1 LAAPESSGL
10 NPATAAPAAGRPSG
24 VHALGFGWFSAG
36 IASWFGAWGLQV
48 VLFSWLLV
56 GELQASAEWVGLA
69 QTSLMLPALFL
80 LLVGGLVADRFDPRR
95 MLVALHLAA
104 GLPALAL
111 VLVLVSGHLSL
122 SALFLYGVS
131 MGALSAFIMPARDT
145 LLSRVAGP
153 DMMRAVTAMT
163 AVQFGAQASG
173 TLLAGA
179 ARWVGS
185 VPMLLLQSALL
196 VAGAAVTARIPVPP
210 GVEAGTASRSA
221 LRDIVEGL
229 TQVVRHSVLRAQIML
244 VVAVGML
251 FVGPFT
257 VLFPLLVRDYYH
269 GGVAQLSLVL
279 MLFPVG
285 TIVGSLALR
294 ARGGLRRKGLA
305 AMLALV
311 LGACALISIGF
322 GLPFPVMVAVT
333 LAWGLCGSVFINCTR
348 TLYQEAAPLAQRA
361 RVLSVYQLGFMG
373 AAPVGT
379 VLSGLVG
386 ASLGTLPT
394 LRLFGTCMLVV
405 VFLAAVLTNTARM
418 E

>member
-1 LAAPESSGL
+1 MKDTREPTAETRH
-10 NPATAAPAAGRPSG
+10 PAG
-24 VHALGFGWFSAG
+24 HGFGWFSAG
-36 IASWFGAWGLQV
+36 VASWFGAWGMQV

-56 GELQASAEWVGLA
+56 GELQASAEWVGVA
-69 QTSLMLPALFL
+69 QTSTMLPALLL
-80 LLVGGLVADRFDPRR
+80 LLVGGLVADRLDPRR
-95 MLVALHLAA
+95 LLIALHVVA
-104 GLPALAL
+104 GVPALAL
-111 VLVLVSGHLSL
+111 ALVVAGDRLSL
-122 SALFLYGVS
+122 TALFAYGVS

-145 LLSRVAGP
+145 LLSRVAGS

-185 VPMLLLQSALL
+185 VPMLLLHSALL
-196 VAGAAVTARIPVPP
+196 VLGAAVTARVPVPP
-210 GVEAGTASRSA
+210 GAARRAPSRSA
-221 LRDIVEGL
+221 LRDIVDGL
-229 TQVVRHSVLRAQIML
+229 ILVVGDSVLRAQIML
-244 VVAVGML
+244 VVAVGTL
-251 FVGPFT
+251 FVGPFV
-257 VLFPLLVRDYYH
+257 VLFPLLVRDFYQ

-285 TIVGSLALR
+285 TIVGSLVLR

-305 AMLALV
+305 AMLALAF
-311 LGACALISIGF
+311 GACALIGIGV
-322 GLPFPVMVAVT
+322 GLPFPGMVAVT
-333 LAWGLCGSVFINCTR
+333 LAWGLAGSVFINCTR

-373 AAPVGT
+373 AAPVGAL
-379 VLSGLVG
+379 LSGAAG

-394 LRLFGTCMLVV
+394 LRLFGASMLVV
-405 VFLAAVLTNTARM
+405 VLLAAVLTNTARM